1 VRIVIERNT
10 SVLFKYV
17 LGTAVALATPSLA
30 YSHDGVGKALV
41 QTSDRT
47 TMPTGPAWRTA
58 SRLHRG
64 VNIVGYDPLW
74 NDPQKARFKPRH
86 FRIIKQGGFDFVRV
100 VLQSFRHMDAANRL
114 DPKWLAT
121 LDGIVKNATA
131 AGLSVILDEH
141 DFNLCSEAPDACE
154 PRLIAFWKQ
163 IGARYR
169 DAPDSVLFEL
179 LNEPHAPLD
188 GPRWNLM
195 LRRLIPVVR
204 ASNPGRTL
212 VIGPTRWNNL
222 DELPALELPKSDRN
236 ILVTFHSYE
245 PFQFTHQGAP
255 WASEAAGLKNV
266 PFTPADEAR
275 IKADYDKVGAWSRA
289 NDRPVLMGEFGAY
302 EKSGTPIEARARYTA
317 TVRREAEAHGFPW
330 AYWQF
335 DSDFIL
341 YDIDKD
347 RWVEPIRKALVP
359 TRR

>member
-1 VRIVIERNT
+1 MLLKCLL
-10 SVLFKYV
+10 S
-17 LGTAVALATPSLA
+17 TAVALATPSVA
-30 YSHDGVGKALV
+30 YPRNGVGKPST
-41 QTSDRT
+41 QTSERPSIAAD
-47 TMPTGPAWRTA
+47 PAWRTA

-74 NDPQKARFKPRH
+74 YDAQKARFKPRH
-86 FRIIKQGGFDFVRV
+86 FQIIKQGGFDFVRV
-100 VLQSFRHMDAANRL
+100 VLQSFKHMDAEYRL

-121 LDGIVKNATA
+121 LDGVVKDATA

-154 PRLIAFWKQ
+154 PKLIAFWEQ
-163 IGARYR
+163 VGARYR
-169 DAPDSVLFEL
+169 DAPDTVLFEL

-188 GPRWNLM
+188 GPRWNSM
-195 LRRLIPVVR
+195 LSRLIPVVR
-204 ASNPGRTL
+204 ATNPGRTL

-222 DELPALELPKSDRN
+222 DELPGLELPKSDRN

-245 PFQFTHQGAP
+245 PFRFTHQGAP
-255 WASEAAGLKNV
+255 WASEAAGLKDV
-266 PFTPADEAR
+266 PFTSADEAR

-302 EKSGTPIEARARYTA
+302 EKNGTPIEARARYTA